1 MLELPIGTHNWQFL
15 TLEVLMVVTL
25 DKFGRVVIPKAVRDQ
40 LGLRPG
46 AVLEIEE
53 GGAEGILLRPR
64 RPEPDLVEE
73 EGVLVFTGEATGDLE
88 IAVERHRQ
96 DRTGELAAWSGR

>member
-1 MLELPIGTHNWQFL
+1 
-15 TLEVLMVVTL
+15 MVVTL
-25 DKFGRVVIPKAVRDQ
+25 DKFGRVVIPKAVRDH

-53 GGAEGILLRPR
+53 GAAEGILLRPR

-88 IAVERHRQ
+88 TAVERHRQ
-96 DRTGELAAWSGR
+96 DRTRELAAWSGR